1 MASPA
6 GRATTRPRFMQVLS
20 PRTDLKGGSVH
31 GLPHPS
37 QEGQAVRLSPQD
49 QILFLGADFRSWLP
63 RGLPLLAHHGTVG

>member
-1 MASPA
+1 
-6 GRATTRPRFMQVLS
+6 MQVLS

-49 QILFLGADFRSWLP
+49 QILFLGADFRDQRP
-63 RGLPLLAHHGTVG
+63 KQERFGPP